1 MPLQNRIDDFQVVDQ
16 HDLRL
21 SNTSQIN
28 HDRIQATAPTEG
40 LQLMADLFD
49 CQGDLNLLQ
58 QLEPLRL
65 ACLHAVQ
72 TADLTIVGERFHQ
85 FEPIGVTGVI
95 LLAESHVAIHTW
107 PEQRFVSVDI
117 YVCHFSA
124 DNTSKAEQLLHDL
137 IQLFDSK
144 HPSIIRQTRGR
155 PARIPNNF
163 PNLA

>member
-1 MPLQNRIDDFQVVDQ
+1 MM
-16 HDLRL
+16 
-21 SNTSQIN
+21 S
-28 HDRIQATAPTEG
+28 PTEG
-40 LQLMADLFD
+40 IQIMADLFD
-49 CQGDLNLLQ
+49 CQADLYLLQ
-58 QLEPLRL
+58 QLEPVRL
-65 ACLHAVQ
+65 ACIEAVQ
-72 TADLTIVGERFHQ
+72 AVGLSMVGERFHQ
-85 FEPIGVTGVI
+85 FEPVGVTGVM

-124 DNTSKAEQLLHDL
+124 DNTSKAEQLLQDL